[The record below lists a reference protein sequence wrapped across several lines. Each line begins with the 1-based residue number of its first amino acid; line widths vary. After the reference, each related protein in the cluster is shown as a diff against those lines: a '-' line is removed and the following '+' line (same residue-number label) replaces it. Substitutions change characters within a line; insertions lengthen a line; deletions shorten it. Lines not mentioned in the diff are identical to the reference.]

1 MDIKQPESQ
10 ESQEL
15 PEASPPHPPQ
25 PTPTTSPTTT
35 ETPTA
40 EELELIRQHRAT
52 TRESSSAKK
61 TRTDQA
67 WEEFLTTLSAKDV
80 ELSDL
85 DFGLQQELRS
95 SPQARADFL
104 AFNLTSPEA
113 LHFDNDKANSRRLT
127 SSRSDLSLTFNRS
140 QLQHLSILEQYNT
153 PIQIDTRDTRLKTL
167 ESTIDNEALLLR
179 GLPATR
185 FTMNNL
191 DWNILP
197 HEEQGPRVAL
207 GLSITIQQ
215 LFHHY
220 QIDTGLTTDV
230 HRCNNLIVQRP
241 CPLCDY
247 HLHFSKNEKNSYQQ
261 IPGSSF
267 ELTSILQFDDIV
279 DELTNFINNSYLFQD
294 IFLGMDPCTN
304 NGLTHLSSVCTCSPM

>member
-1 MDIKQPESQ
+1 M
-10 ESQEL
+10 
-15 PEASPPHPPQ
+15 
-25 PTPTTSPTTT
+25 
-35 ETPTA
+35 
-40 EELELIRQHRAT
+40 
-52 TRESSSAKK
+52 
-61 TRTDQA
+61 
-67 WEEFLTTLSAKDV
+67 
-80 ELSDL
+80 

-113 LHFDNDKANSRRLT
+113 LHFDPDKANSRRLT

-153 PIQIDTRDTRLKTL
+153 HIQIDTMDTRLKTL
-167 ESTIDNEALLLR
+167 ESTIDNKALLLR
-179 GLPATR
+179 GLPATG

-191 DWNILP
+191 DWNILL

-247 HLHFSKNEKNSYQQ
+247 HLHFSKNERNSYQQ

-267 ELTSILQFDDIV
+267 ELTNILQFDDIV

-294 IFLGMDPCTN
+294 IFLGMDPYTN
-304 NGLTHLSSVCTCSPM
+304 NELTHLSSVCTCFTDVAYWQFAHVFQRRPRG